1 MKKVTITKP
10 IGYYMDIS
18 ICAQVGVYNRD
29 LHYAEDRHGLG
40 LEGYGRTEESALS
53 ALFEDFI
60 ACIDMIVME
69 EDEKLSVDAKELKEK
84 MLTFIN
90 IHARMAEFPR
100 RRKEN
105 EQSI

>member
-1 MKKVTITKP
+1 
-10 IGYYMDIS
+10 
-18 ICAQVGVYNRD
+18 
-29 LHYAEDRHGLG
+29 
-40 LEGYGRTEESALS
+40 
-53 ALFEDFI
+53 
-60 ACIDMIVME
+60 ME